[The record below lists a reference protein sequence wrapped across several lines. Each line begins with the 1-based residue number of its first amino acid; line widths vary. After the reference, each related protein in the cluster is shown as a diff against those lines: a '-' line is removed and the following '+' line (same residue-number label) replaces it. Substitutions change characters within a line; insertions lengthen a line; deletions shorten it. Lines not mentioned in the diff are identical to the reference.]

1 MMNFLKTE
9 LGSNPVIVE
18 GIFTVPAAR
27 VFEAWTDSDE
37 ITQWFG
43 ASPNSMIRAEIDLRV
58 GGIWRFIFDE
68 TDQKTVCLEGE
79 YIEVSPNNKL
89 VFSWKHV
96 TETTGGEK
104 TATEASKVTLD
115 FEELGDS
122 TKVTL
127 THEGITSEYGLLGVG
142 SGWENTFASFESIIA
157 KTN

>member
-9 LGSNPVIVE
+9 LGSSPVIVE
-18 GIFTVPAAR
+18 GVFAVPAAR

-58 GGIWRFIFDE
+58 GGAWRFIFDE
-68 TDQKTVCLEGE
+68 TEEKTVCLEGE

-89 VFSWKHV
+89 VFSWVHV
-96 TETTGGEK
+96 VKLASGDK
-104 TATEASKVTLD
+104 TATETSKVTLN
-115 FEELGDS
+115 FEEMGES

-127 THEGITSEYGLLGVG
+127 THEGITSEDGLRGVG
-142 SGWENTFASFESIIA
+142 SGWENTFASFKSIIT
-157 KTN
+157 KTK